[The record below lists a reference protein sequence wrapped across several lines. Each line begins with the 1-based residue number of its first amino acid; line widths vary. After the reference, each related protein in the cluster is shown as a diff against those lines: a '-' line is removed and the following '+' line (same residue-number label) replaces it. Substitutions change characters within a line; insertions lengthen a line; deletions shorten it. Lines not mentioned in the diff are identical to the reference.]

1 MKWPKFDK
9 FDLKKHTHLLAQVGS
24 HSHGTYIPPKAG
36 GIDDIDIMGLVVPPK
51 SFYLGL
57 DKFEHLCTWVDE
69 YDITFYEAKKFM
81 NLLLKSN
88 PNVIGLLWLTPEM
101 YKIKS
106 EFGQKLIDNRDI
118 FSSKQSYQSF
128 SGYAYSQFRKMEHL
142 AFEGYMGDKRKQLVK
157 QFGYDT
163 KNAAHLIRLL
173 RMGMEFLA
181 SGQLNVMRHDAGQ
194 IIDIKKGKYTLD
206 QVKAMAED
214 LFKKTEDA
222 FLASKLPAQPDY
234 KKANELLVELI
245 EMGMK

>member
-9 FDLKKHTHLLAQVGS
+9 FDLEKHTHLLAQVGS

-81 NLLLKSN
+81 GLLLKSN

-106 EFGQKLIDNRDI
+106 AFGQKLIDNREI
-118 FSSKQSYQSF
+118 FSSKQAYKSF

-142 AFEGYMGDKRKQLVK
+142 AFEGYMGEKRKALVK
-157 QFGYDT
+157 QHGYDT

-181 SGQLNVMRHDAGQ
+181 SGELNVMRHDAGQ
-194 IIDIKKGKYTLD
+194 IIDIKTGKYTLE
-206 QVKAMAED
+206 QVKTMAED

-222 FLASKLPAQPDY
+222 FLRSTLPAQPDY
-234 KKANELLVELI
+234 KKANELLVELV